1 MWETGGYL
9 MLGPG
14 LEQMYVLSQEPGS
27 KIDGTQSL
35 LRNASLSVPGREP
48 RTLELSIRM
57 HTSPFFC

>member
-1 MWETGGYL
+1 
-9 MLGPG
+9 LGPG